1 MRDRGRPAPSA
12 NPVRRAPSGT
22 DGGHVII
29 DAHCGRID
37 APETLACG
45 LNVVPGVVEH
55 GLFIGLATGAL
66 VATAERRRH
75 GLQPNLGNEVAP
87 ATEKRLGNRGRG

>member
-1 MRDRGRPAPSA
+1 VAGVLGRCGIAGDL
-12 NPVRRAPSGT
+12 RLRLTRSGEPLLT

-37 APETLACG
+37 DPETLACG
-45 LNVVPGVVEH
+45 LNAVPGVVEH

-66 VATAERRRH
+66 VATAD
-75 GLQPNLGNEVAP
+75 
-87 ATEKRLGNRGRG
+87 RGVLAMGRV